1 MSEGSGSILGPVR
14 VAGGGQ
20 GEAISFSGEVLHVVL
35 ERAFAPGAPL
45 SLELAH
51 ATGPLS
57 LSGKTIGSKR
67 REDGRFDV
75 RLRLVSLR
83 REEREK
89 LSGA

>member
-1 MSEGSGSILGPVR
+1 MIGAVK

-20 GEAISFSGEVLHVVL
+20 GEAISFAGEVMHLVL

-51 ATGPLS
+51 PSGSMS
-57 LSGKTIGSKR
+57 LTGKTIGSKR

-83 REEREK
+83 REDRAK
-89 LSGA
+89 LGSA